1 MTYSEIEKQFSEL
14 SDRIDTLQALYE
26 QINNFVIQH
35 FVLFWAIIVG
45 VFAIIGVAL
54 YFIAKSVAQKGV
66 DKAIKDF
73 SMRIEQLERKT
84 SDLSIAISQKKHTP
98 QIFDLPLSSDYSAIP
113 SRGCN
118 YCKSADLLV
127 IVTIA
132 VEANHNCI
140 PHVGQIIAVLPS
152 GFRPSVTIHVDSGE
166 YGFRITTDG
175 YISLYGSLKND
186 RIFTSPPICFF
197 SDT

>member
-66 DKAIKDF
+66 DKAIYDF
-73 SMRIEQLERKT
+73 SMRINKLEKQ
-84 SDLSIAISQKKHTP
+84 INEISENFNPP
-98 QIFDLPLSSDYSAIP
+98 QEFELPLSAGVHTAPNLKST
-113 SRGCN
+113 
-118 YCKSADLLV
+118 YCKASNNLV
-127 IVTIA
+127 IVTISIKINDPTA
-132 VEANHNCI
+132 QTI
-140 PHVGQIIAVLPS
+140 QQIATLPT
-152 GFRPSVTIHVDSGE
+152 GFRPTETIICSNGKFEITIKPNGIIEASG
-166 YGFRITTDG
+166 
-175 YISLYGSLKND
+175 ISRKNN
-186 RIFTSPPICFF
+186 IICSTPICFF
-197 SDT
+197 YR

>member
-1 MTYSEIEKQFSEL
+1 MIYSDIEKQFSKL

-35 FVLFWAIIVG
+35 FILFWAIIVG
-45 VFAIIGVAL
+45 VFAIVGVAL

-66 DKAIKDF
+66 DKSIRDF
-73 SMRIEQLERKT
+73 NRRIEQFERKT
-84 SDLSIAISQKKHTP
+84 SDLSKELSQMTRQP
-98 QIFDLPLSSDYSAIP
+98 EIYRLPLESDYSTIP
-113 SRGCN
+113 NRECN
-118 YCKSADLLV
+118 YCMAADHLV

-132 VEANHNCI
+132 VKAEHNCI
-140 PHVGQIIAVLPS
+140 PRDNQRIATLPT
-152 GFRPSVTIHVDSGE
+152 GFRPSFTIHVDSGE

-175 YISLYGSLKND
+175 FISLYGSLQNE

-197 SDT
+197 SDN